1 MIDVD
6 GVQMH
11 DSLKPQLVPIGQV
24 QEHPDNPRRGE
35 VDKIAE
41 SVTANGVYKPIIV
54 QKSTG
59 FILSGNH
66 TYRAISQAGASQVP
80 VIYLDVDEARAKAI
94 LLADNRTSEL
104 GGYDESQLIDLLTE
118 LSEGAT
124 LTGTGYTEGD
134 LSDLLVSMEPKAA
147 AKQHDADQ
155 LDEYNSD
162 GLDITVGFAEGQRK
176 VAGRRMVVLDL
187 PVNRY
192 LWLIDHLARIG
203 ADMDIE
209 SNADVMLWLVAQYA
223 GSEVP
228 PLPAE
233 DEVAA

>member
-1 MIDVD
+1 VIDVD

-11 DSLKPQLVPIGQV
+11 DSLKPQLVPIGSV
-24 QEHPDNPRRGE
+24 SEHPDNPRRGE

-66 TYRAISQAGASQVP
+66 TYRAISQAGASRVP

-124 LTGTGYTEGD
+124 LTGTGYTEDD

-187 PVNRY
+187 SVNRY
-192 LWLIDHLARIG
+192 LWLIDNLARLG
-203 ADMDIE
+203 VDMELE
-209 SNADVMLWLVAQYA
+209 SNADVLMALVAQA
-223 GSEVP
+223 TGTEVP